1 MTPPDSRAEEMAS
14 LIFQELR
21 RQSGGYEYVEK
32 RDLAWVE
39 IDGTFDLL
47 ALARAI
53 LATPVQ
59 QEGEDATDV

>member
-1 MTPPDSRAEEMAS
+1 MSPDSRAKEVAS

-53 LATPVQ
+53 LAAPRTAGARD
-59 QEGEDATDV
+59 E